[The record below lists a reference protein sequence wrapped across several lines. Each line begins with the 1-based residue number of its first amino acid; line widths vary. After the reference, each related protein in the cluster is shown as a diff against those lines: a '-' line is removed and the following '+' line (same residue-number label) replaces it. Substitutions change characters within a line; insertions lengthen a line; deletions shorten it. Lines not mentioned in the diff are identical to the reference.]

1 MDSNYRSK
9 LVKHITEDTQHL
21 IATTKERRLSNG
33 AKPEY
38 FRHVL

>member
-1 MDSNYRSK
+1 MDSNHRSK
-9 LVKHITEDTQHL
+9 SVEHITENTQHL
-21 IATTKERRLSNG
+21 IATTKERPLSNG